1 MQNDDQGV
9 KPLGQLLAEAA
20 PAFNGVTTTT
30 TANPSEADIDGE
42 GE

>member
-1 MQNDDQGV
+1 MKLNDEV

-20 PAFNGVTTTT
+20 PGFDRVNTTT

>member
-1 MQNDDQGV
+1 MQKQYEGI
-9 KPLGQLLAEAA
+9 KPLGQLLAETA
-20 PAFNGVTTTT
+20 PGFNGVTTTT